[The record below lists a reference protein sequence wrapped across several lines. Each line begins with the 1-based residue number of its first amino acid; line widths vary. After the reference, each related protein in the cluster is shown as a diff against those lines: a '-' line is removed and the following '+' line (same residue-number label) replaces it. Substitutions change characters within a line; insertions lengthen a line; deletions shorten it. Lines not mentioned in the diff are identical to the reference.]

1 MTSNDLHVNSAKSSR
16 TMICRWSWSHS
27 SGLRRFNMTGVDLT
41 ARQSNAQRR
50 HNGRWHEL
58 LLLGFL
64 AFKMSKTKKRHLPCE
79 ETHVESW
86 VPCSSPHFWA
96 PFPKRGRVI
105 HGGHS
110 KHRPISGWIYQ
121 GEFTAWRSTGEYHL
135 LRPRDRKTSAHL
147 RDFQKI
153 LAVLTVLA

>member
-27 SGLRRFNMTGVDLT
+27 SGLRRFNMDRCWPDGPTKQCT
-41 ARQSNAQRR
+41 KAAQRAMTWTLAAR
-50 HNGRWHEL
+50 I
-58 LLLGFL
+58 FL
-64 AFKMSKTKKRHLPCE
+64 HLRCQWPKRDTFRVKKLMLSPESHVLHLISEPL
-79 ETHVESW
+79 S
-86 VPCSSPHFWA
+86 
-96 PFPKRGRVI
+96 PKRGRVI

-147 RDFQKI
+147 RDFQKS
-153 LAVLTVLA
+153 